1 MFFFFIT
8 SKRTFKHISLIIVL
22 SLFTAWLLFLKT
34 YSHESAFST
43 ATGPKVIY
51 KGDTAKNKLHS
62 RLTLVGG
69 TKKLFQ
75 SLIHSKKE
83 KLRMQPSF
91 SLLHGLKDTLIL
103 SNAS

>member
-8 SKRTFKHISLIIVL
+8 SKRNFKHISLIVIL

-51 KGDTAKNKLHS
+51 KGDTAKKQVAFTFDIS
-62 RLTLVGG
+62 WGD
-69 TKKLFQ
+69 KK
-75 SLIHSKKE
+75 
-83 KLRMQPSF
+83 
-91 SLLHGLKDTLIL
+91 
-103 SNAS
+103 SNSNPRYS